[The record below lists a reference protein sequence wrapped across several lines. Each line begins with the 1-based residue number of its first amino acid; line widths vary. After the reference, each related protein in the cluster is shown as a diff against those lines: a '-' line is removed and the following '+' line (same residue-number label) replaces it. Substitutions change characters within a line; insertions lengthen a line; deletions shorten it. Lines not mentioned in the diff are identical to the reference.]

1 MAVYQGKAGA
11 ERPAAVSSRLKEVL
25 PRMRGTIQ
33 KTVIHA
39 ARLAASVGL
48 IWLVFYLGHF
58 SFTDI
63 TGMLHHVAG
72 WPLMAAI
79 GCYLVAILA
88 ASYKWREL
96 LREQGIRVGIVR
108 VVRLTY
114 IALFY
119 NLVLPGQES
128 GNAVKAV
135 LLGRASQ
142 KANKVWASV
151 LVDQVM
157 VFLATALITVVGLLL
172 NPHLANWPVWMGL
185 SSFFL
190 VGALGIQAL
199 FLSPRASR
207 PLDRV
212 LRPVSRR
219 LRIPWKCKPHAAEA
233 ADAGQQGEA
242 LPGEWL
248 TPLWDGLR
256 SYQTTW
262 HRLGYVLVLSLVY
275 QLALVATA
283 YQFALGLGMQV
294 SFLNLAWVMTL
305 VSMAQALP
313 ISFAGVGTRDSALV
327 YFLGVLGVLSGLALE
342 LSLSLLALNVIMGLP
357 GAIIQFIPDRYLA
370 RQEAALAQQGVTRW
384 AGRIPVKVHYHPPI
398 LPRVIWP
405 PAQPSPVFQK
415 YQRPPLRRR

>member
-1 MAVYQGKAGA
+1 MSGA
-11 ERPAAVSSRLKEVL
+11 LK
-25 PRMRGTIQ
+25 
-33 KTVIHA
+33 KTAIHV

-58 SFTDI
+58 SFGDI
-63 TGMLHHVAG
+63 TAMLSHVAG
-72 WPLMAAI
+72 WPLAAAA

-96 LREQGIRVGIVR
+96 LREQGIRVGILR
-108 VVRLTY
+108 VLRLTY

-135 LLGRASQ
+135 LLGRSSH

-172 NPHLANWPVWMGL
+172 NPHLADWPIWLGL

-190 VGALGIQAL
+190 LGALGIQAL
-199 FLSPRASR
+199 FLSPRVSR
-207 PLDRV
+207 PIDRV
-212 LRPVSRR
+212 LRPVSRK
-219 LRIPWKCKPHAAEA
+219 LRIPWKCKLQAARAAETN
-233 ADAGQQGEA
+233 QGDT

-262 HRLGYVLVLSLVY
+262 HRLGYVLALSVLY

-283 YQFALGLGMQV
+283 YQFGLGLGLHV

-313 ISFAGVGTRDSALV
+313 ISFAGVGTRDSTLV
-327 YFLGVLGVLSGLALE
+327 YFLGVLGVTSGLALQ

-370 RQEAALAQQGVTRW
+370 RQEALAQQGVTRW
-384 AGRIPVKVHYHPPI
+384 VGQIPLKVHYHQPL
-398 LPRVIWP
+398 LPRVLWP
-405 PAQPSPVFQK
+405 PALPAPALQEEQPSA
-415 YQRPPLRRR
+415 PLRRL

>member
-1 MAVYQGKAGA
+1 MR
-11 ERPAAVSSRLKEVL
+11 ERIRKVALHV
-25 PRMRGTIQ
+25 
-33 KTVIHA
+33 
-39 ARLAASVGL
+39 ARLAASIGL
-48 IWLVFYLGHF
+48 IWLVFYFGHF
-58 SFTDI
+58 SVADL
-63 TGMLHHVAG
+63 TGMLSHVAG
-72 WPLMAAI
+72 WPLIAAS

-88 ASYKWREL
+88 ASCKWREL
-96 LREQGIRVGIVR
+96 LREQGIRVGLLRIL
-108 VVRLTY
+108 RLTY

-135 LLGRASQ
+135 LLGRSSH

-157 VFLATALITVVGLLL
+157 VFLATAIITVVGLLF
-172 NPHLANWPVWMGL
+172 NPHLADWPIWLAV
-185 SSFFL
+185 SCFFL

-199 FLSPRASR
+199 FLSPRVSE

-212 LRPVSRR
+212 LRPISRK
-219 LRIPWKCKPHAAEA
+219 LRVPWKRSVHAEQAGAKPG
-233 ADAGQQGEA
+233 DA

-248 TPLWDGLR
+248 APLWDGLR

-262 HRLGYVLVLSLVY
+262 HRLGYVLALSLVY

-283 YQFALGLGMQV
+283 YQFALGLGIHV

-313 ISFAGVGTRDSALV
+313 ISFAGVGTRDSTLV
-327 YFLGVLGVLSGLALE
+327 YFLGALGVVSGLSLE

-357 GAIIQFIPDRYLA
+357 GAVIQFIPDRYLA
-370 RQEAALAQQGVTRW
+370 KQEALAQQGVTRW
-384 AGRIPVKVHYHPPI
+384 VGQIPLKVHYQPPL
-398 LPRVIWP
+398 LPRVFWP
-405 PAQPSPVFQK
+405 PALPNPVFQEE
-415 YQRPPLRRR
+415 QPSRPFSSF

>member
-1 MAVYQGKAGA
+1 
-11 ERPAAVSSRLKEVL
+11 
-25 PRMRGTIQ
+25 MRGRTKKI
-33 KTVIHA
+33 VLHG
-39 ARLAASVGL
+39 ARFAASVGL

-58 SFTDI
+58 SVGTL
-63 TGMLHHVAG
+63 TGMLSQVTG
-72 WPLMAAI
+72 WPLVAAA

-88 ASYKWREL
+88 AAFKWREL
-96 LREQGIRVGIVR
+96 LREQGIRVGILR

-119 NLVLPGQES
+119 NLILPGQES

-135 LLGRASQ
+135 LLGRSSH

-157 VFLATALITVVGLLL
+157 VFLATAIITVVGLLL
-172 NPHLANWPVWMGL
+172 NPHLPEWPLWLGVAC
-185 SSFFL
+185 FFL
-190 VGALGIQAL
+190 VGAFGVQAL
-199 FLSPRASR
+199 FLSRRVSE

-212 LRPVSRR
+212 LRPLSRK
-219 LRIPWKCKPHAAEA
+219 LRIPWKCKGQAVSHAAS
-233 ADAGQQGEA
+233 QPGET

-262 HRLGYVLVLSLVY
+262 HRLGFVLALSLVY

-283 YQFALGLGMQV
+283 YQFALGLGMHV

-313 ISFAGVGTRDSALV
+313 ISVAGVGTRDSTLV
-327 YFLGVLGVLSGLALE
+327 YFLGVLGVVSGTALQ
-342 LSLSLLALNVIMGLP
+342 LSLSLLALNFLMGLP

-370 RQEAALAQQGVTRW
+370 RQEALAQREATRW
-384 AGRIPVKVHYHPPI
+384 VGQIPVKVHHHSPV
-398 LPRVIWP
+398 LPRVVWP
-405 PAQPSPVFQK
+405 TVLPSPVFQEE
-415 YQRPPLRRR
+415 QPSGSLTRL

>member
-1 MAVYQGKAGA
+1 MSYSRFILAG
-11 ERPAAVSSRLKEVL
+11 RVLKDA
-25 PRMRGTIQ
+25 MRGTI
-33 KTVIHA
+33 KKVAIHVV
-39 ARLAASVGL
+39 RLAASVGL

-58 SFTDI
+58 TLSDI
-63 TGMLHHVAG
+63 SGMLSHVAG
-72 WPLMAAI
+72 WPLAAAA

-96 LREQGIRVGIVR
+96 LREQGIRVGILR
-108 VVRLTY
+108 VLRLTY

-135 LLGRASQ
+135 LLGRSSH

-172 NPHLANWPVWMGL
+172 NPHLANWPIWMGV

-199 FLSPRASR
+199 FLSPRVSR
-207 PLDRV
+207 PIDRV
-212 LRPVSRR
+212 LRPVSRK
-219 LRIPWKCKPHAAEA
+219 LRIPWRCKVKAADHAAERQPG
-233 ADAGQQGEA
+233 DA

-248 TPLWDGLR
+248 APLWDGLR

-262 HRLGYVLVLSLVY
+262 HRLGYVLALSVVY

-283 YQFALGLGMQV
+283 YQFGLGLGLHV

-313 ISFAGVGTRDSALV
+313 ISFAGVGTRDSTLI
-327 YFLGVLGVLSGLALE
+327 YFLGVLGVASGLALE
-342 LSLSLLALNVIMGLP
+342 LSLSLLALNILMGLP
-357 GAIIQFIPDRYLA
+357 GAMIQFIPDRYLA
-370 RQEAALAQQGVTRW
+370 RQEALARRGVTRW
-384 AGRIPVKVHYHPPI
+384 VGQIPLKVHYHQPEM
-398 LPRVIWP
+398 PRVLWP
-405 PAQPSPVFQK
+405 RALPSPVYQK
-415 YQRPPLRRR
+415 QPTGPQRRL